1 MTMKLTF
8 LGTRGGI
15 SARSKEHNKHSSLI
29 ISNKGHHIMI
39 DCGADWLA
47 SIRNI
52 KNKYKPEGLL
62 LTHAH
67 PDHAAGIK
75 KGNFCLTYASHQ
87 TIKDLASYPIKQF
100 IHVSFGCSYKIADV
114 FTCTPYFVEHS
125 INAPAVGW
133 KITDGRITIFYVPD
147 VAKIEDLSILK
158 DVDYYIG
165 DGAIIKRSMLVRKK
179 DHHITGH
186 ASIKEQINWCAK
198 AGIKNMIVTHCGTEI
213 VTANKAQIIKQLR
226 QLAKPYNIRIRLA
239 YDGLTI
245 ARI

>member
-1 MTMKLTF
+1 MKLTF

-15 SARSKEHNKHSSLI
+15 IARSKLHNKHSTLI
-29 ISNKGHHIMI
+29 IGSQGHHIMI
-39 DCGADWLA
+39 DCGTDWLKW
-47 SIRNI
+47 IPLI
-52 KNKYKPEGLL
+52 QKKYKPEALL

-67 PDHAAGIK
+67 PDHAAGLK
-75 KGNFCLTYASHQ
+75 RGSFCLTFASHQ
-87 TIKDLASYPIKQF
+87 TIQDLASYPIKQF
-100 IHVSFGCSYKIADV
+100 IHVSYGCSYKIAKV
-114 FTCTPYFVEHS
+114 LTCTPYFVEHS

-133 KITDGRITIFYVPD
+133 KISDGTTTIFYVPD
-147 VAKIEDLSILK
+147 VAKIKDLSILN

-165 DGAIIKRSMLVRKK
+165 DGAIIERSMLVRKK

-198 AGIKNMIVTHCGTEI
+198 ADVKNIIITHCGTEI
-213 VTANKAQIIKQLR
+213 VAADKAQIIKQLR

-245 ARI
+245 TRI